1 MLNLFLV
8 ASGGAAGAILR
19 YALSSFLKLFIHNS
33 FYATLSI
40 NVLGSFFIGYLIS
53 MSLTKIQS
61 EYFIKYFLIIGF
73 LGSFTTFSTFSL
85 NIYQL
90 YLDKQ
95 FLYLAIYSTCSILG
109 GLLFLLIG
117 IFISNL
123 IINN

>member
-1 MLNLFLV
+1 MISLFYIFI
-8 ASGGAAGAILR
+8 GGAFGAISR
-19 YALSSFLKLFIHNS
+19 
-33 FYATLSI
+33 
-40 NVLGSFFIGYLIS
+40 
-53 MSLTKIQS
+53 
-61 EYFIKYFLIIGF
+61 YFLSNILFSGPKGILICNLLGCFVIGIIFTIMNSKFYLSKDVINFITIGF